1 MVVLVRGRVERERK
15 KKKMSCVQP
24 LSGSAETL
32 ICMQYAPRRRK
43 MKAAVPSSRTFQPFA
58 LGACVGISINAGADI
73 ARIPLSLS
81 LSPRPP
87 RPQSH
92 PTPAS

>member
-1 MVVLVRGRVERERK
+1 MEVVGWGVGVEREGK
-15 KKKMSCVQP
+15 KKDCVQP

-58 LGACVGISINAGADI
+58 LGTCVGISINAGADI
-73 ARIPLSLS
+73 ARIPLPSTQPHARLVS
-81 LSPRPP
+81 DV
-87 RPQSH
+87 
-92 PTPAS
+92 AGDE